1 MTLKVAVIGLGRIGS
16 SYDAGSV
23 ARVPRSHVGAILG
36 HRGYELVGVCDAV
49 PASLDR
55 FHRDWGDAAPAYPS
69 LGRLLSQVDAD
80 VYVVAT
86 PAETHRR
93 VITRLVDVKPQLIF
107 CEKPFGATLDDA
119 RHAQAL
125 AARRRVPIIVNYHRR
140 WDARFQGLA
149 RRFRTLGR
157 PAFAQV
163 TYRKGLMNYGS
174 HAIDLLQ
181 YLFGAVVRVEAERMR
196 SALEDPSYSATL
208 TFARGG
214 GGFEVRMSGVDGARY
229 ELMDFEIFYPDA
241 KFRLGLG
248 GFTIDMFRPEGSRAL
263 PGYRT
268 LPERGATLARGTVSG
283 LAEAYREIPRILRR
297 TSRVDAATAASAV
310 EVHRVLHAIRRS
322 ARLGRAVAP

>member
-16 SYDAGSV
+16 SYDAGRV
-23 ARVPRSHVGAILG
+23 GRVPRSHIGAILG
-36 HRGYELVGVCDAV
+36 NRGYALVGVSDST
-49 PASLDR
+49 PASIDR

-69 LGRLLSQVDAD
+69 LNRLLSQVDAD

-86 PAETHRR
+86 PAEMHRR
-93 VITRLVDVKPQLIF
+93 VITRLVDVRPQLIF
-107 CEKPFGATLDDA
+107 CEKPFCATLDDA
-119 RHAQAL
+119 RRAQAL

-174 HAIDLLQ
+174 HSIDLLQ

-214 GGFEVRMSGVDGARY
+214 RFEARMSGVDGARY

-248 GFTIDMFRPEGSRAL
+248 GFTIDLFRPEGSRAL

-268 LPERGATLARGTVSG
+268 LPERGATLVRGTVSG
-283 LAEAYREIPRILRR
+283 LAEAYREIPRIIRR

-310 EVHRVLHAIRRS
+310 EVHRVLHAIRKA
-322 ARLGRAVAP
+322 ARLGRAVTP